1 MPSFSVF
8 RVPSAVSDY
17 KLTHELG
24 VAAGA
29 VLDSLSPGEKADV
42 LVEVWKL
49 RRKWPFLTVSDALA
63 VLAVSGGQISWRY
76 H

>member
-17 KLTHELG
+17 
-24 VAAGA
+24 
-29 VLDSLSPGEKADV
+29 
-42 LVEVWKL
+42 VEVWKL